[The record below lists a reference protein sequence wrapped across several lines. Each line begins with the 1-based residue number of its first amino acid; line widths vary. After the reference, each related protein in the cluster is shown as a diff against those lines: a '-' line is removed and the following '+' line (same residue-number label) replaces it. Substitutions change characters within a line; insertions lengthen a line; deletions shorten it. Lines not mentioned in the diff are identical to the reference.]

1 MNKVKCPHCNNI
13 SIVNNNIKICVFKC
27 PCCGKEVTVNNCCKD
42 KCTAVQISN
51 EVYLVMLDIKN
62 CDKELIET
70 RCIAVFTDNKKA
82 EEFADK
88 CDTDKLIEYA
98 YHYSECYVVPMLV
111 DKHKQKDKHDDGLTK
126 ALDDLQKIALES
138 FCNNAKKLA
147 ALQAEKYK

>member
-1 MNKVKCPHCNNI
+1 MDMNKVKCPHCNNI

-82 EEFADK
+82 EEFADN

-98 YHYSECYVVPMLV
+98 YHYSETYVVPMVV
-111 DKHKQKDKHDDGLTK
+111 DKYKHENEEDAKK
-126 ALDDLQKIALES
+126 ALDDLVQFAQES
-138 FCNNAKKLA
+138 FYNNAMKLRIM
-147 ALQAEKYK
+147 QEYN